1 MSNGDR
7 FIRFPEVEDLVGFK
21 RTHIYQMIRDGN
33 FPRPLKIGGAS
44 RWSLN
49 VIQEWM
55 RAQVR
60 EAA

>member
-1 MSNGDR
+1 MNTDDK
-7 FIRFPEVEDLVGFK
+7 FIRFQQVEDLVGFK
-21 RTHIYQMIRDGN
+21 RTHIYHMIKDGK
-33 FPRPLKIGGAS
+33 FPRPMKIGGAS

-55 RAQVR
+55 RTQVQ